1 MTFNRYELN
10 SLSNEVLYSLFWYI
24 WDCKWNCTPQLMIKN
39 SDILENDLLA
49 FCYIFL

>member
-10 SLSNEVLYSLFWYI
+10 SLSNEVLYSLFLVY
-24 WDCKWNCTPQLMIKN
+24 CKWNCTPKLMIKN